1 MSKNI
6 ELVNELKSEN
16 SKRRDFFKE
25 KIKEEL
31 KKNNMEINDNTV
43 LEIFNKAL
51 DTYTDDVKIPFLFHI
66 KAVIKN
72 KDNNISTLN
81 LSKLEYDVIKL
92 YLTKENGQYLSRG
105 EIADR
110 LGFKIDEVIEIT
122 EKLQKNEYD
131 IRSMFPNYKA
141 LITERESFFENKDNV
156 LSEKQIMLIID
167 YCGVFEKNITLKKLA
182 KKYKTSIYEIKK
194 ELKNIYRILNIGDN
208 LEKLLE
214 KYSTIKDNLIKG
226 SIKLKVDLKKLDNS
240 RKKPIATNF
249 KRIVHLNKYD
259 VAMLNLLDSYDKM
272 TITESSIIN
281 AGFKNIESFIAER
294 NQFIG
299 RIKTNTL
306 LLDYINK
313 LYPSLDIKNFILKP
327 RLTALS
333 FKALKLMNSS
343 DILNDEQLLKD
354 NGFSSIR
361 RFNCTKQAALLELK
375 KSKYLLDRVLLV
387 LPYLKNLNFEE
398 EQKDKNEF
406 GLTKAELEILTLL
419 NVHSDLTNKELAE
432 IAGCKS
438 VVEFTNR
445 RYRLLKRI
453 SINKDLYLKIISK
466 FPNIIIKQDR
476 ESTKLSDKNKQLL
489 ALIALEDKGKLSTD
503 EINLRLGYS
512 NISNYRS
519 SKSMLINRLN
529 TNESLKREALLIYPN
544 LMVDSSI
551 KNLVIRFTSD
561 EIRFLQEF
569 CFIRNNNLIYQND
582 RKIGK
587 KLNLNPQ
594 ALESIRN
601 DCTINVVKNMAVGN
615 NLDVILW
622 PNFTT
627 EFITRENFN
636 ENTSL
641 DIDYGD
647 LKHIEKDSILKGI
660 NNLEQ
665 SIFKDYVSNC
675 TLKEKVA
682 LALRLGYF
690 SKRFFTSEEVSII
703 LDMSEID
710 VISLTKDCLNKS
722 KNNYIDKIQKQK
734 ILV

>member
-122 EKLQKNEYD
+122 EKLQKDEYD

-333 FKALKLMNSS
+333 FKALKFMNSS

-387 LPYLKNLNFEE
+387 LPYLKNLIFEE

-544 LMVDSSI
+544 LMVDSRI

-582 RKIGK
+582 SKIGK